1 MHRLNTENIARG
13 CFRIASHAP
22 VGLETLPKTFAESP
36 YAAFAGRA
44 TVSAAPAC
52 GRRGKEG
59 VRVSLSFVRD
69 ASNRGVVSSRRSLF
83 SSLRVGFDG
92 RIDRSAIPTRGEPH
106 LKFKRR
112 SRDARRRGRPRRR
125 RHVAEKFSRRD
136 ATPRRGRHRRDAPRR
151 ARDRPTERARD
162 PRVSGGA

>member
-1 MHRLNTENIARG
+1 MHRLNTEDIARG

-59 VRVSLSFVRD
+59 VRVSLSFVRER
-69 ASNRGVVSSRRSLF
+69 AIAGSSRLVVH
-83 SSLRVGFDG
+83 SSLLFASDSST
-92 RIDRSAIPTRGEPH
+92 DRSIGDP
-106 LKFKRR
+106 
-112 SRDARRRGRPRRR
+112 DARR
-125 RHVAEKFSRRD
+125 
-136 ATPRRGRHRRDAPRR
+136 TPFK
-151 ARDRPTERARD
+151 
-162 PRVSGGA
+162 V